1 MGNSFTSTAQD
12 ALDAGGGAESISPID
27 TTSPD
32 DRQERSSALAL
43 RRAGSGGGEGRS
55 ALQAAQWSILSV
67 G

>member
-1 MGNSFTSTAQD
+1 MMSTLRI
-12 ALDAGGGAESISPID
+12 ALKYRVALGG
-27 TTSPD
+27 
-32 DRQERSSALAL
+32 L